1 MIMKTNPPLSFKEAI
16 IECFKKSLI
25 ISGRSRRSEF
35 WNFFL
40 FFFIQIII
48 IYIIELV
55 RRGRIIIIMVI
66 LSIFMYI
73 SGFSLLTVLIRRL
86 HDVGKSQILI
96 LINFIPIVGNLFFL
110 VFLLQDSDKG
120 KNKYGFSPKYY
131 EELNSSLNNN
141 NNQLGQMNML
151 QPMDPQ
157 IDPNINPSQMMEF
170 NNAQIVQNPQGI
182 SIAIPLNHSNIYI
195 LNQAQQI
202 PPLVQNENNE
212 PGIYQNNF

>member
-1 MIMKTNPPLSFKEAI
+1 
-16 IECFKKSLI
+16 
-25 ISGRSRRSEF
+25 
-35 WNFFL
+35 
-40 FFFIQIII
+40 
-48 IYIIELV
+48 
-55 RRGRIIIIMVI
+55 MVI
-66 LSIFMYI
+66 LSIFMNI
-73 SGFSLLTVLIRRL
+73 SGFSLLAVLIRRL

-96 LINFIPIVGNLFFL
+96 LINFIPIVVNLFFL
-110 VFLLQDSDKG
+110 LFLFQDSYKV

>member
-1 MIMKTNPPLSFKEAI
+1 MKTNPPLSFKEAI

-66 LSIFMYI
+66 LSIFMNI

-110 VFLLQDSDKG
+110 GFLLQDSDKG

-131 EELNSSLNNN
+131 DIFDNSLNNN
-141 NNQLGQMNML
+141 DQLDQMNML
-151 QPMDPQ
+151 QPIDPQ
-157 IDPNINPSQMMEF
+157 IDPNINPSQMMEV
-170 NNAQIVQNPQGI
+170 NDAQIVQNPQGI

>member
-1 MIMKTNPPLSFKEAI
+1 
-16 IECFKKSLI
+16 
-25 ISGRSRRSEF
+25 
-35 WNFFL
+35 
-40 FFFIQIII
+40 
-48 IYIIELV
+48 
-55 RRGRIIIIMVI
+55 
-66 LSIFMYI
+66 
-73 SGFSLLTVLIRRL
+73 
-86 HDVGKSQILI
+86 
-96 LINFIPIVGNLFFL
+96 
-110 VFLLQDSDKG
+110 
-120 KNKYGFSPKYY
+120 
-131 EELNSSLNNN
+131 
-141 NNQLGQMNML
+141 MNML